1 MTQRI
6 FRSIFLVALAVMLS
20 VSFLIM
26 GMMYRYTSMETRK
39 ELSREAEY
47 IALGVQNEGTAYF
60 DYLEKVHLTDSRITW
75 IGKDGSVLFD
85 SVAEEG
91 EMENHADRE
100 EVQEAFRSGYGEGT
114 TRISPSLKFF
124 WTSST
129 SLHTQRLPQQ
139 LSRVTPLPVTRI

>member
-6 FRSIFLVALAVMLS
+6 FRSIFLVALAVMFS

-47 IALGVQNEGTAYF
+47 IALGIQNEGTAYF
-60 DYLEKVHLTDSRITW
+60 DYLDKVHLTDSRVTW
-75 IGKDGSVLFD
+75 IAPDGDVLFD
-85 SVAEEG
+85 SVMEEG

-100 EVQEAFRSGYGEGT
+100 EVREAFRDGHGEGE
-114 TRISPSLKFF
+114 RF
-124 WTSST
+124 SST
-129 SLHTQRLPQQ
+129 
-139 LSRVTPLPVTRI
+139 LSEKTW